1 MSQTFEPEPF
11 DLDKITYREKD
22 VLKTLHTIMTLEQR
36 TTFTADDLGKYGFD
50 RYFPK
55 SKDGKAHGKGAFCA
69 KHLRA
74 GNIEEVGWTRSK
86 SDGNHYRKIRVYAFV
101 EKLGDVEK

>member
-1 MSQTFEPEPF
+1 MTQTFQPEPF
-11 DLDKITYREKD
+11 DLDKITWREKD
-22 VLKTLHTIMTLEQR
+22 VLKTLKTIMTLEHR

-69 KHLRA
+69 KHLR
-74 GNIEEVGWTRSK
+74 GGTIQEMGWTRSK
-86 SDGNHYRKIRVYAFV
+86 ADGNRDRKIRVYAFV
-101 EKLGDVEK
+101 EKEEMPK